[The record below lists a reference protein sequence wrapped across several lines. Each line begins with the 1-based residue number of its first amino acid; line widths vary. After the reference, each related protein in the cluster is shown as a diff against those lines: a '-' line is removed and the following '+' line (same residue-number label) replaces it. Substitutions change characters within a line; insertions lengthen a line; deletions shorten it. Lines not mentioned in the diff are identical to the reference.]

1 MKNQKLVIKVMTTA
15 ALLSALALPV
25 SAATTLSDIDGSYAK
40 NAIQELVEKGIINGK
55 GDGKFDPT
63 GKIERQDFAI
73 ILAKALNL
81 DTQSVPPTATFSDV
95 PEPHYAFAYI
105 EAAVKAG
112 LINGVGDG
120 KFGTGANLSRQDMAV
135 LFVRALGV
143 DATGKGAELK
153 FSDASKIADYAKDAV
168 AAAVELGL
176 ISGNTNGTFNPSG
189 NAERQAVAQ
198 VAAKFLKKAE
208 ELKNQTTPPSEET
221 GTGSGTTQPQTPAP
235 TTPPAN
241 TGNSGGGSSSG
252 GGSNSGGG
260 STNPGTPVETELA
273 QPTLSFSNADTIVI
287 TYSETLDTTHVPTT
301 EDIKITGKDG
311 NEPFPISIR
320 NISIEGKSVFVKL
333 AHPQSLDEEVE
344 VSYKPLET
352 TRAIR
357 GTSGKLSPEFS
368 NKKVV
373 LQTEDPR
380 VLLSQVIEQAQ
391 ALLGAAEENT
401 GNTTGKYPLYAVQ
414 ALNNA
419 VTTAIE
425 VQQDSMAT
433 EDQIKGAINA
443 LNHSLVEFEGS
454 LIQPLEVVQVADEF
468 VLKPGSSIKIVA
480 GDSDYSFNKQSI
492 KDFIKLQRAGEIQD
506 VYLAS
511 GEGPA
516 FELYESSNGET
527 IGRIELSSSD
537 SQLVNVIKQSD
548 GISIL
553 AAESATEQAQADL
566 TFTVTEA
573 GTVVKVVNIPVRF
586 DNTKPTVTSA
596 TYDNG
601 TMTVTTDEPL
611 YKRIGSNSLLPALVN
626 VSYSPFGMI
635 GDTPDPHAVPL
646 SEGTDFTI
654 SFEEGENTFS
664 INLTS
669 EFFQKFPPV
678 ILPISDPAF
687 QIVFNRI
694 GDSAGNKPDP
704 VIIRVPAPPLPE
716 PLS

>member
-208 ELKNQTTPPSEET
+208 ELKNQTPPSGDT
-221 GTGSGTTQPQTPAP
+221 GPGTSQPQTPAP
-235 TTPPAN
+235 TPSTPPASN
-241 TGNSGGGSSSG
+241 GSSGGSGS

-260 STNPGTPVETELA
+260 STNPGTPVETKLA

-287 TYSETLDTTHVPTT
+287 TYSETLDTTHVPTA

-320 NISIEGKSVFVKL
+320 NISMEGKSVFVKL
-333 AHPQSLDEEVE
+333 AHPQPLDEEVE
-344 VSYKPLET
+344 ISYKPLET

-368 NKKVV
+368 NKKVA

-380 VLLSQVIEQAQ
+380 MQLSQVIEQAQ
-391 ALLGAAEENT
+391 ALLSSAEGNI
-401 GNTTGKYPLYAVQ
+401 GNTTGKYPYDAFQTLG
-414 ALNNA
+414 NA
-419 VTTAIE
+419 IATAIE
-425 VQQDSMAT
+425 TQQDSMAA
-433 EDQIKGAINA
+433 EGQIKEAINM
-443 LNHSLVEFEGS
+443 LNQSLVEFEDS
-454 LIQPLEVVQVADEF
+454 LIQPLEVIQVANEIA
-468 VLKPGSSIKIVA
+468 LKPGSSISIVA
-480 GDSDYSFNKQSI
+480 SDSEYTYSKQSI
-492 KDFIKLQRAGEIQD
+492 KDYIRLQRAGENQN
-506 VYLAS
+506 VQLAT
-511 GEGPA
+511 GEGSA
-516 FELYESSNGET
+516 FELLASDGET

-553 AAESATEQAQADL
+553 AAESATEQSQADL

-573 GTVVKVVNIPVRF
+573 GTIVKVVNIPVRF

-601 TMTVTTDEPL
+601 TMTVTMNEPL
-611 YKRIGSNSLLPALVN
+611 YNIGFLSPGSIAVNYLPDGNPIFSIPLAVTTDYTF
-626 VSYSPFGMI
+626 SYNN
-635 GDTPDPHAVPL
+635 
-646 SEGTDFTI
+646 
-654 SFEEGENTFS
+654 GENT
-664 INLTS
+664 IRVELTPEGIAKS
-669 EFFQKFPPV
+669 RPFP
-678 ILPISDPAF
+678 LPIGVPSF
-687 QIVFNRI
+687 QITFSNI
-694 GDSAGNKPDP
+694 GDIAGNQPDP
-704 VIIRVPAPPLPE
+704 VVIRVPAPPLPE

>member
-135 LFVRALGV
+135 LFVRALGI
-143 DATGKGAELK
+143 DATGKGADLK
-153 FSDASKIADYAKDAV
+153 FSDAGKIADYAKDAV
-168 AAAVELGL
+168 AAALELGL
-176 ISGNTNGTFNPSG
+176 ISGNTDGTFNPSG

-198 VAAKFLKKAE
+198 VAAKFIKKAE
-208 ELKNQTTPPSEET
+208 EIKNQTTPPSEEPGT
-221 GTGSGTTQPQTPAP
+221 GTEPAQPQTPAP
-235 TTPPAN
+235 TTPPASS
-241 TGNSGGGSSSG
+241 GSSGGSSSSG

-273 QPTLSFSNADTIVI
+273 QPTLSFSNAYTIVI

-311 NEPFPISIR
+311 NESFPISIR

-344 VSYKPLET
+344 VSYKPLEA

-553 AAESATEQAQADL
+553 AAESATEQSQADL

-573 GTVVKVVNIPVRF
+573 GTIVKVVNIPVRF

-601 TMTVTTDEPL
+601 TMTVTMNEPL
-611 YKRIGSNSLLPALVN
+611 YNIGFLSPGSIAVNYLPDGNPIFSIPLAVTTDYTF
-626 VSYSPFGMI
+626 SYNN
-635 GDTPDPHAVPL
+635 
-646 SEGTDFTI
+646 
-654 SFEEGENTFS
+654 GENT
-664 INLTS
+664 IRVELTPEGIAKS
-669 EFFQKFPPV
+669 RPFP
-678 ILPISDPAF
+678 LPIGVPSF
-687 QIVFNRI
+687 QITFSNI
-694 GDSAGNKPDP
+694 GDIAGNQPDP
-704 VIIRVPAPPLPE
+704 VVIRVPAPPLPE